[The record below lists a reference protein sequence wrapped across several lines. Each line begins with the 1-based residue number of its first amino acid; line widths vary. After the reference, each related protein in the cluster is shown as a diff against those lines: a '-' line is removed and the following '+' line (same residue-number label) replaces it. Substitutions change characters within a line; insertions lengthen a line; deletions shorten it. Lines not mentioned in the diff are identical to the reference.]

1 MEREQLDA
9 FVHEHIRACASMLV
23 AHLIGHPEALEGSAH
38 THEEVLAL
46 TVRPDPEYPDEP
58 LEVFE
63 HWIVDRWLAEE
74 LAERGETVGELFGLR
89 IWGRATTGQ
98 FIAMDEVIQAIFNA
112 TTGKVQA

>member
-9 FVHEHIRACASMLV
+9 FVHEHIRACASMLLDHFLRNP
-23 AHLIGHPEALEGSAH
+23 AALDGSEH
-38 THEEVLAL
+38 THEDVLDL

-63 HWIVDRWLAEE
+63 HWIVDRWLADE
-74 LAERGETVGELFGLR
+74 LKKRGETVGELFGLR

-98 FIAMDEVIQAIFNA
+98 FIAMDEVIRAIFNA
-112 TTGKVQA
+112 ANGRVQA